1 MADAP
6 TIVGNYG
13 KHRTYED
20 IHAAECPQT
29 GQALHIPGK
38 GFLVAWGT
46 TVPADGSK
54 NYATGCLFIKHD
66 GGNNTALYVNEGTEA
81 SSDFNP
87 IPGIT
92 QQAALTAQDTSTVD
106 ATYGAQEQAVI
117 INNRTR
123 IAEIEAALQSIGLL
137 P

>member
-6 TIVGNYG
+6 SIVGHYG

-20 IHAAECPQT
+20 IHATECPQT
-29 GQALHIPGK
+29 GQALHVPGV
-38 GFLVAWGT
+38 GFLLAWGT

-54 NYATGCLFIKHD
+54 NYAPGCLFVKHN
-66 GGNNTALYVNEGTEA
+66 GGNNTALYVNEGTTT
-81 SSDFNP
+81 SSDFNFV
-87 IPGIT
+87 PGIV

-106 ATYGAQEQAVI
+106 ATYGSQEQGVI